1 MQIEISSLNGIATI
15 RVEGEIDLF
24 SSHELRAALMG
35 LVNRKT
41 SPIVVDL
48 SLVTYIDSS
57 GIATFVEGLKVMMR
71 YQGSLRLAGISDR
84 IMEIFTFS
92 KLDRV
97 FEIYRSADDALS
109 R

>member
-1 MQIEISSLNGIATI
+1 MQVDIRTLKGIAMI
-15 RVEGEIDLF
+15 SVEGEIDLF

-35 LVNRKT
+35 LVNRKA

-71 YQGSLRLAGISDR
+71 YQGSLRLAGISER

-97 FEIYRSADDALS
+97 FEIYGTIDDAVS